1 MSESEGDT
9 RVNLKVH
16 KDTRKRVNEAKE
28 RGQSQEDVINQLLDE
43 RERLESIR
51 QIVRSEMETVVSDYL
66 SGR

>member
-1 MSESEGDT
+1 MPQSEGDT

-16 KDTRKRVNEAKE
+16 RDTRERVNQAKE

-43 RERLESIR
+43 REQLESIR
-51 QIVRSEMETVVSDYL
+51 QIVRSEMESVVSDHL

>member
-1 MSESEGDT
+1 MPQSEGDT

-16 KDTRKRVNEAKE
+16 RDTRERVNEAKE

-43 RERLESIR
+43 RERRDSIR
-51 QIVRSEMETVVSDYL
+51 QIVRSEMEAVISDYL